1 MPTPWRWRHWRS
13 LINAKLIWRRYP
25 GTSLADAMT
34 DPPGLQTQTTTPA
47 FISPNRNQSDAVIGG
62 VAALFI
68 LLVAL
73 NLISRW
79 MIRICRPNEMLVVT
93 GSRSNQGQQG
103 IKGYRVVANGG
114 WTFVKPILE
123 TARRMD
129 VTLLPVMVEVK
140 NAYSKGG
147 TPLNIQAIANVKV
160 SSEPEVRNNAIERFL
175 GRDREEIVQV
185 ARENL
190 EGNLRSVLAQLTPEE
205 VNEDRLR
212 FAERIAEDVGDD
224 LRRLGLQLDTFK
236 IQSVSDDV
244 DYLNSISRRR
254 VAQIV
259 RDAEIAEAEAIGEAE
274 RKEAEMEEVAEVV
287 RTEAETVV
295 LEKDNAVR
303 TKVAQM
309 EKQARSEEERTTAA
323 ELEAK
328 AKAQQKLQKVR
339 SELERLRL
347 QAEEVLPAQASQ
359 KARELRARGQ
369 AAATAED
376 VKASA
381 LVNDLLTQVWEDA
394 GSTAELVFLL
404 QQIEMVLDQATR
416 LPSRLTL
423 HRVTSLDGNDATS
436 LASLVALNHVVV
448 RQFFEQVKEILGI
461 DLLATLSTNQQGDH

>member
-1 MPTPWRWRHWRS
+1 MTNRTILES
-13 LINAKLIWRRYP
+13 QP
-25 GTSLADAMT
+25 G
-34 DPPGLQTQTTTPA
+34 PPGFLP
-47 FISPNRNQSDAVIGG
+47 SNRSQSDAVIGG
-62 VAALFI
+62 AVTLFVV
-68 LLVAL
+68 LVAL

-103 IKGYRVVANGG
+103 VKGYRVVANGG

-129 VTLLPVMVEVK
+129 VTLLPVLVEVN

-160 SSEPEVRNNAIERFL
+160 SSDPAVRNNAIERFL
-175 GRDREEIVQV
+175 GRDSAEIVQV
-185 ARENL
+185 AKENL
-190 EGNLRSVLAQLTPEE
+190 EGNLRSVLAQLTPEQ

-212 FAERIAEDVGDD
+212 FAEQIADEVGAD
-224 LRRLGLQLDTFK
+224 LRRLGLQLDTLK

-259 RDAEIAEAEAIGEAE
+259 RDAEIAEAEAIGQAE
-274 RKEAEMEEVAEVV
+274 RLEAEMEEVAEVV

-295 LEKDNAVR
+295 VEKDNAVR

-328 AKAQQKLQKVR
+328 ARAQQKLQKVR

-347 QAEEVLPAQASQ
+347 QAEEVLPAQAEQ
-359 KARELRARGQ
+359 KARELRARGK

-381 LVNDLLTQVWEDA
+381 LVNDLLTQVWEEA

-404 QQIEMVLDQATR
+404 QQIEMVLEQATR
-416 LPSRLTL
+416 LPARMTL
-423 HRVTSLDGNDATS
+423 KRITSLDGDAASS
-436 LASLVALNHVVV
+436 LSNLVALNHVVV

-461 DLLATLSTNQQGDH
+461 DLLATLSNTPSAN

>member
-1 MPTPWRWRHWRS
+1 
-13 LINAKLIWRRYP
+13 
-25 GTSLADAMT
+25 MT
-34 DPPGLQTQTTTPA
+34 HPPSLQTQATTPA
-47 FISPNRNQSDAVIGG
+47 FLPPNRNQSEAVIGG
-62 VAALFI
+62 VTALFI

-103 IKGYRVVANGG
+103 MKGYRVVANGG

-129 VTLLPVMVEVK
+129 VTLLPVLVEVK

-160 SSEPEVRNNAIERFL
+160 SSDPDVRNNAIERFL
-175 GRDREEIVQV
+175 GRDSEEIVQV
-185 ARENL
+185 AKENL
-190 EGNLRSVLAQLTPEE
+190 EGNLRSVLAQLTPEQ

-212 FAERIAEDVGDD
+212 FAERIADDVGDD
-224 LRRLGLQLDTFK
+224 LRRLGMQLDTLK
-236 IQSVSDDV
+236 IQSVFDDV

-287 RTEAETVV
+287 RTEADTVV

-323 ELEAK
+323 ELEAR
-328 AKAQQKLQKVR
+328 AKAQQQLQKVR

-347 QAEEVLPAQASQ
+347 EAEEVLPAQARQ
-359 KARELRARGQ
+359 RARELRARGQ

-423 HRVTSLDGNDATS
+423 KRITSLDGNDATS

-461 DLLATLSTNQQGDH
+461 DLLATLSTTQQGDN

>member
-1 MPTPWRWRHWRS
+1 MTNRTILES
-13 LINAKLIWRRYP
+13 QP
-25 GTSLADAMT
+25 G
-34 DPPGLQTQTTTPA
+34 PPGFLP
-47 FISPNRNQSDAVIGG
+47 SNRSQSDAVIGG
-62 VAALFI
+62 AVTLFVV
-68 LLVAL
+68 LVAL

-103 IKGYRVVANGG
+103 VKGYRVVANGG

-129 VTLLPVMVEVK
+129 VTLLPVLVEVN

-160 SSEPEVRNNAIERFL
+160 SSDPAVRNNAIERFL
-175 GRDREEIVQV
+175 GRDSAEIVQV
-185 ARENL
+185 AKENL
-190 EGNLRSVLAQLTPEE
+190 EGNLRSVLAQLTPEQ

-212 FAERIAEDVGDD
+212 FAEQIADEVGAD
-224 LRRLGLQLDTFK
+224 LRRLGLQLDTLK

-259 RDAEIAEAEAIGEAE
+259 RDAEIAEAEAIGQAE
-274 RKEAEMEEVAEVV
+274 RLEAEMEEVAEVV
-287 RTEAETVV
+287 RTEAETIVV
-295 LEKDNAVR
+295 EKDNVVR

-328 AKAQQKLQKVR
+328 ARAQQKLQKVR

-347 QAEEVLPAQASQ
+347 QAEEVLPAQAEQ
-359 KARELRARGQ
+359 KARELRARGK

-381 LVNDLLTQVWEDA
+381 LVNDLLTQVWEEA

-404 QQIEMVLDQATR
+404 QQIEMVLEQATR
-416 LPSRLTL
+416 LPARMTL
-423 HRVTSLDGNDATS
+423 KRITSLDGDAASS
-436 LASLVALNHVVV
+436 LSNLVALNHVVV

-461 DLLATLSTNQQGDH
+461 DLLATLTNTPSTN

>member
-1 MPTPWRWRHWRS
+1 
-13 LINAKLIWRRYP
+13 
-25 GTSLADAMT
+25 MT
-34 DPPGLQTQTTTPA
+34 HPPGLQTQATTPA
-47 FISPNRNQSDAVIGG
+47 FLPPNRNQSEAVIGG
-62 VAALFI
+62 VTALFI

-103 IKGYRVVANGG
+103 MKGYRVVANGG

-129 VTLLPVMVEVK
+129 VTLLPVLVEVK

-160 SSEPEVRNNAIERFL
+160 SSDPDVRNNAIERFL
-175 GRDREEIVQV
+175 GRDSEEIVQV
-185 ARENL
+185 AKENL
-190 EGNLRSVLAQLTPEE
+190 EGNLRSVLAQLTPEQ

-212 FAERIAEDVGDD
+212 FAERIADDVGDD
-224 LRRLGLQLDTFK
+224 LRRLGMQLDTLK
-236 IQSVSDDV
+236 IQSVFDDV

-287 RTEAETVV
+287 RTEADTVV

-323 ELEAK
+323 ELEAR
-328 AKAQQKLQKVR
+328 AKAQQQLQKVR

-347 QAEEVLPAQASQ
+347 EAEEVLPAQARQ
-359 KARELRARGQ
+359 RARELRARGQ

-423 HRVTSLDGNDATS
+423 KRITSLDGNDATS

-461 DLLATLSTNQQGDH
+461 DLLATLSTTQQGDN

>member
-1 MPTPWRWRHWRS
+1 M
-13 LINAKLIWRRYP
+13 
-25 GTSLADAMT
+25 
-34 DPPGLQTQTTTPA
+34 
-47 FISPNRNQSDAVIGG
+47 IGG

-461 DLLATLSTNQQGDH
+461 DLLATLSTNEQGDH

>member
-1 MPTPWRWRHWRS
+1 
-13 LINAKLIWRRYP
+13 
-25 GTSLADAMT
+25 MT
-34 DPPGLQTQTTTPA
+34 HPPGLQTQATTPA
-47 FISPNRNQSDAVIGG
+47 FLPPNRNQSEAVIGG
-62 VAALFI
+62 VTALFI

-103 IKGYRVVANGG
+103 MKGYRVVANGG

-129 VTLLPVMVEVK
+129 VTLLPVLVEVK

-160 SSEPEVRNNAIERFL
+160 SSDPEVRNNAIERFL
-175 GRDREEIVQV
+175 GRDSQEIVQV
-185 ARENL
+185 AKENL
-190 EGNLRSVLAQLTPEE
+190 EGNLRSVLAQLTPEQ

-212 FAERIAEDVGDD
+212 FAERIADDVGDD
-224 LRRLGLQLDTFK
+224 LRRLGMQLDTLK
-236 IQSVSDDV
+236 IQSVFDDV

-287 RTEAETVV
+287 RTEADTVV

-323 ELEAK
+323 ELEAR
-328 AKAQQKLQKVR
+328 AKAQQQLQKVR

-347 QAEEVLPAQASQ
+347 EAEEVLPAQARQ
-359 KARELRARGQ
+359 RARELRARGQ

-423 HRVTSLDGNDATS
+423 KRITSLDGNDATS

-461 DLLATLSTNQQGDH
+461 DLLATLSTTQQGDN